1 MTKAVFVFRTKTEVF
16 EFADELRARGIPAGT
31 VGTPKEARIGCG
43 LAVSTEARF
52 LSVAKKIAT
61 SGGYGGFY
69 GIFLVER
76 SDKKTSTT
84 RVY

>member
-16 EFADELRARGIPAGT
+16 EFADELRSRGIPAGT

-52 LSVAKKIAT
+52 LSVAKKIAI
-61 SGGYGGFY
+61 GGYGGFY
-69 GIFLVER
+69 GIFIVER
-76 SDKKTSTT
+76 YDAKTKTT